1 VRQHSAG
8 AAELATTTTVGP
20 AIAAHWIG
28 ALTALAL
35 IESQGEIVGLTPSGR
50 GAVIAALNEAADAR
64 AATYVR
70 RPRLPTLF
78 ARDQVLAKAVAA
90 VPPLS
95 GIG

>member
-1 VRQHSAG
+1 VRRHSAG

-20 AIAAHWIG
+20 AIAARWVG

-35 IESQGEIVGLTPSGR
+35 IEFQGEIVGLTPSGR

-64 AATYVR
+64 AATYDR

-78 ARDQVLAKAVAA
+78 ARDLAKAVAA

-95 GIG
+95 GFG